1 MRLPQPDEVPQL
13 GEVRQGYAEIIMYS
27 FICMC
32 IYNMYMYVYI
42 YIYTYVRQ
50 PHGSIYRYMYICIY
64 VYMYVYTFI
73 YIYLYIDIFAPL
85 LPCSAHMPSD
95 ALARRQMPLPAYFI

>member
-1 MRLPQPDEVPQL
+1 MCLPRPHEVPL
-13 GEVRQGYAEIIMYS
+13 IGEVREGYAEIIMYS

-50 PHGSIYRYMYICIY
+50 PHGSIY
-64 VYMYVYTFI
+64 I
-73 YIYLYIDIFAPL
+73 YIYIYIDIYIFAPVL
-85 LPCSAHMPSD
+85 SCSAHMPSD
-95 ALARRQMPLPAYFI
+95 ALARRQMLLPAYFI